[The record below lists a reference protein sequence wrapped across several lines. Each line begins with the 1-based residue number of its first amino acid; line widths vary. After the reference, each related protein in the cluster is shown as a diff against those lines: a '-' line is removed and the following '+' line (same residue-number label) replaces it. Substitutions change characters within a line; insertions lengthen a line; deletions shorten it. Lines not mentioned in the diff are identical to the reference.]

1 MRRPIQIILFILGMI
16 HAPVVKS
23 SDLPPCPEDGS
34 PYQNCFNRVSKPD
47 SVKGP
52 RWTYEGEWWNSK
64 MEGQGNLINH
74 DTGTSYTGQFMKGSP
89 HGWGTLTWKSGDMY
103 VGEVKNGRKHG
114 WGTWYVRSGKW
125 KGAKVEGEFVNGV
138 IHGWARSTAF
148 NGGIQE
154 GYWSNGSFLRRDTY
168 PVPVPI
174 MLRQQESRLKIKG
187 RQRKETRLRRERQI
201 ISEQRPEN
209 PPPKKRSFPKSGST
223 GSGFFVSKLGHII
236 TNEHVVRDCSSTMVG
251 DKSKNLE
258 SASVLEKDKR
268 NDLALLRISSTKI
281 TSSATR
287 SLINKLSVQTLGVKV
302 VPLASEGLVRSN
314 DGELGEDV
322 LVAGYPYGE
331 LFSDT
336 IKVTKGIV
344 SADRGAG
351 NNSGQFQI
359 GWPPLSGPV

>member
-1 MRRPIQIILFILGMI
+1 
-16 HAPVVKS
+16 
-23 SDLPPCPEDGS
+23 
-34 PYQNCFNRVSKPD
+34 
-47 SVKGP
+47 
-52 RWTYEGEWWNSK
+52 
-64 MEGQGNLINH
+64 
-74 DTGTSYTGQFMKGSP
+74 
-89 HGWGTLTWKSGDMY
+89 
-103 VGEVKNGRKHG
+103 
-114 WGTWYVRSGKW
+114 
-125 KGAKVEGEFVNGV
+125 
-138 IHGWARSTAF
+138 
-148 NGGIQE
+148 
-154 GYWSNGSFLRRDTY
+154 
-168 PVPVPI
+168 
-174 MLRQQESRLKIKG
+174 
-187 RQRKETRLRRERQI
+187 
-201 ISEQRPEN
+201 
-209 PPPKKRSFPKSGST
+209 
-223 GSGFFVSKLGHII
+223 
-236 TNEHVVRDCSSTMVG
+236 SSTMVG

-314 DGELGEDV
+314 DVELGEDV